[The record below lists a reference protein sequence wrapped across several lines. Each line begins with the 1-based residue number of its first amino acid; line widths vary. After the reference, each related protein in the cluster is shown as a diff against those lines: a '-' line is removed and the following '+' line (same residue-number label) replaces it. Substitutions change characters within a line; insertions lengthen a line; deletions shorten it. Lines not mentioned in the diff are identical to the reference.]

1 MTQKEFA
8 SKILKATPVYWGMV
22 LRCERHL
29 GYKKAQ
35 VAASVLNT
43 SVDLWINPKANKTER
58 RAAWNLFSV
67 GRSK

>member
-1 MTQKEFA
+1 
-8 SKILKATPVYWGMV
+8 VYWGMV